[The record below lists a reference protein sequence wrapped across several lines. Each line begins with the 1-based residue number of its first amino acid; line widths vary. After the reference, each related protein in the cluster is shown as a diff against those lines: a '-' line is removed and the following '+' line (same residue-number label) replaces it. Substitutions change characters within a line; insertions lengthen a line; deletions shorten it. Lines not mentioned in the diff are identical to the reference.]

1 RIAEDLKAALSL
13 WPNDKTLPT
22 IMFYNII
29 DLLQLKGPMEDVYS
43 LLINSFKEQKSISSA
58 LDWFS
63 ALWKARRLNHPLCC
77 SPISE
82 SFIPHLSEQLHQRS
96 STLFKDASDERY
108 FVEKLSKDEASTFGL
123 AYAHLERSRQE
134 ASTGDVDEVHMH
146 NIHLS
151 LLDLIYVYLKMVI
164 FY

>member
-1 RIAEDLKAALSL
+1 
-13 WPNDKTLPT
+13 
-22 IMFYNII
+22 
-29 DLLQLKGPMEDVYS
+29 MEDVYS

-134 ASTGDVDEVHMH
+134 ASTGDVDEALMQA
-146 NIHLS
+146 
-151 LLDLIYVYLKMVI
+151 LKSHEHFSKIVSETQEI
-164 FY
+164 TFKGVEACLVENREIDFKEN